1 MTISPLRLATAVSQ
15 WIIAACLL
23 VLVLAEYGVP
33 FAAGFYY
40 ASEYRR
46 LAAECDHA
54 MHDEVTLRAGTTAA
68 TQAPALVLS
77 GVVGLTVCHEYD
89 KLRKRMLTLG
99 VTEDR
104 LALLGLEALESELI
118 PVARMVEPH
127 KMDRF

>member
-1 MTISPLRLATAVSQ
+1 MTASALRLATAVSQ

-23 VLVLAEYGVP
+23 AVVLAEYVVP

-40 ASEYRR
+40 GADYQR

-54 MHDEVTLRAGTTAA
+54 MHDEVALRAGTSSA
-68 TQAPALVLS
+68 TKAPALVLS